1 MSKPKY
7 KLLGKNAY
15 DVLGI
20 TPDTL
25 QGEAKRQYHT
35 LARKYHPDRNPGD
48 ENVIKEAADR
58 FKEVQEAWDE
68 IADTLPKSEIPFPD
82 IDPND
87 PDFEEKIAGYMLAVD
102 AATPKASAKA
112 KKSAA
117 PSSNG
122 VWTTVASETASGTG
136 MTVAGSSPLKDW
148 RHQTIRRW
156 KSGVGL
162 ERINADEAADL
173 IYGRPNAFD
182 ALKIVQQLDPTL
194 CLYDAILAR
203 AQGASRKP
211 SSSKKSSSKK
221 SSSHALVI
229 IGADDVDRDACK
241 DALRNPL
248 ASVEMAVENI
258 YLIAPQIEL
267 ESASVT
273 QQKLAFDLTWL
284 REAILALAEKTA
296 KRASGIGGGGTRITR
311 G

>member
-1 MSKPKY
+1 MSEEPKY
-7 KLLGKNAY
+7 KILGNNACE
-15 DVLGI
+15 VLGI

-25 QGEAKRQYHT
+25 QGEAKRKYHT

-48 ENVIKEAADR
+48 EKVQEEAADR

-68 IADTLPKSEIPFPD
+68 VGDTLPKSEIPFPD

-87 PDFEEKIAGYMLAVD
+87 PDFDDKIAAYMLAVD
-102 AATPKASAKA
+102 AATPKAFAKPKA
-112 KKSAA
+112 PAA
-117 PSSNG
+117 PSGKG
-122 VWTTVASETASGTG
+122 VWTTVASQTTSGTG
-136 MTVAGSSPLKDW
+136 MTVAGITPQKDW

-156 KSGVGL
+156 KSAVGL

-173 IYGRPNAFD
+173 IHGRPNAFA
-182 ALKIVQQLDPTL
+182 ALKIVQQLDPQL

-211 SSSKKSSSKK
+211 SSSRKSPT
-221 SSSHALVI
+221 HALVI
-229 IGADDVDRDACK
+229 IGADDVDRDACRE
-241 DALRNPL
+241 ALRNPL

-258 YLIAPQIEL
+258 HLIAPQIKL
-267 ESASVT
+267 DSATVT

-284 REAILALAEKTA
+284 NEAIVALAEKTA
-296 KRASGIGGGGTRITR
+296 TRDGGSGGGGTGMTH